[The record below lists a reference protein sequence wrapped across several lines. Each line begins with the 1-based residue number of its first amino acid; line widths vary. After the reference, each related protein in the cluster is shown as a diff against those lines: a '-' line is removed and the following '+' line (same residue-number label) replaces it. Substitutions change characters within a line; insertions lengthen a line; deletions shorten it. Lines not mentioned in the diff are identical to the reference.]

1 MKKKILFTGGG
12 TAGHVMPNLALFPQ
26 LLAEGCELHYVG
38 TKDGIERELIEGRAG
53 ITYHAIRSGKLR
65 RYFDWKNFTDPFRV
79 VAGVAEAG
87 AVMRKVRPDVVFSKG
102 GFVSVPVV
110 LAARSHG
117 VPVVTHESDY
127 TPGLA
132 NRINARFAAK
142 ICVTF
147 EDTLVYAG
155 NKGVHTGTPIR
166 PELYLGKR
174 AKGLGF
180 LGFSGEKP
188 VLLVMGGSLGAAAV
202 NDAVR
207 GALGALT
214 QSFDVA
220 HLCGKDKLDAK
231 LLCESCYRQFE
242 FVGPELPDVFAAT
255 DVIVSRAGANAV
267 FEFLALAKPAL
278 LIPLPLSASRG
289 DQILN
294 AGYFARKGYSMVL
307 EQEKLT
313 PQTLPDAVNDLYD
326 RRLSFVAT
334 MSGEALADGTDEVL
348 SVLRCALYES
358 RRKKRA
364 SGKHGDLAE

>member
-12 TAGHVMPNLALFPQ
+12 SAGHVTPNLALFPQ
-26 LLAEGCELHYVG
+26 LLTEGCELHYVG
-38 TKDGIERELIEGRAG
+38 TKDGIERALIEGRPG
-53 ITYHAIRSGKLR
+53 INYHAIRSGKLR

-79 VAGVAEAG
+79 IAGVAEAG
-87 AVMRKVRPDVVFSKG
+87 AVIRKVKPDVVFSKG

-110 LAARSHG
+110 LAARAQG

-132 NRINARFAAK
+132 NRINARFATT

-147 EDTLVYAG
+147 EDTLKYTG
-155 NKGVHTGTPIR
+155 EKGVHTGTPIR
-166 PELYLGKR
+166 PELYLGRR
-174 AKGLGF
+174 AKGLEF
-180 LGFSGEKP
+180 LGFSGAKP
-188 VLLVMGGSLGAAAV
+188 VLLVMGGSLGAAAI

-207 GALGALT
+207 GSLDALT
-214 QSFDVA
+214 RSFDVV
-220 HLCGKDKLDAK
+220 HLCGKDKVDAK
-231 LLCESCYRQFE
+231 LLCEDCYRQFE

-255 DVIVSRAGANAV
+255 DLAVSRAGANAV

-307 EQEKLT
+307 EQEKLS
-313 PQTLPDAVNDLYD
+313 PKTLLDAVNDLYD

-334 MSGEALADGTDEVL
+334 MSAEALADGTDEVL
-348 SVLRCALYES
+348 SAIRSALYES

-364 SGKHGDLAE
+364 SGKHDDFAE

>member
-12 TAGHVMPNLALFPQ
+12 SAGHVTPNIALFPQ
-26 LLAEGCELHYVG
+26 LLSEGCELHYIG
-38 TKDGIERELIEGRAG
+38 TKEGIERGMIEGRAG
-53 ITYHAIRSGKLR
+53 VTYHAINSGKLR
-65 RYFDWKNFTDPFRV
+65 RYFSWKNFTDPFRV
-79 VAGVAEAG
+79 LAGVAEAG
-87 AVMRKVRPDVVFSKG
+87 AVIRKVRPDVVFSKG

-110 LAARSHG
+110 LAARAQG

-132 NRINARFAAK
+132 NKINARFATK

-147 EDTLVYAG
+147 EDTLQYEG
-155 NKGVHTGTPIR
+155 EKGVHTGTPIR

-174 AKGLGF
+174 EKGLDF

-188 VLLVMGGSLGAAAV
+188 VLLVMGGSLGAKAV

-207 GALGALT
+207 GALESLLRT
-214 QSFDVA
+214 FDVA
-220 HLCGKDKLDAK
+220 HLCGKGKADASLSDKPG
-231 LLCESCYRQFE
+231 YRQYE
-242 FVGPELPDVFAAT
+242 FVGPELPDVLAAT
-255 DVIVSRAGANAV
+255 GLIVSRAGANAV
-267 FEFLALAKPAL
+267 FEFLALSKPAL

-294 AGYFARKGYSMVL
+294 AGYFARKGYAMVL

-313 PQTLPDAVNDLYD
+313 PESLLDAVNDLFD
-326 RRLSFVAT
+326 RRLSFISA

-348 SVLRCALYES
+348 AVIREAMYAQ
-358 RRKKRA
+358 RKKKRA
-364 SGKHGDLAE
+364 SGKGDDPLR